1 MTKQEADE
9 IFDSKG
15 EDTLNKLLD
24 YILIEQDYNKATE
37 FIMQVVGC
45 DEIIAKAMV
54 LETIPTNTEQ
64 RPVQPPNQ
72 VTCPFCQSN
81 NIHKISGTERAVSIV
96 GLGIFSKKINKS
108 FKCKNCGGTF

>member
-1 MTKQEADE
+1 MGITYNFLCDKCGCKEYLEAENDYEKVLICKNCAEGYVVEQKQ
-9 IFDSKG
+9 
-15 EDTLNKLLD
+15 
-24 YILIEQDYNKATE
+24 
-37 FIMQVVGC
+37 
-45 DEIIAKAMV
+45 
-54 LETIPTNTEQ
+54 Q
-64 RPVQPPNQ
+64 RPIQPTNQ